1 MEPVDNSRS
10 IRSSQSGFSLIEL
23 LVVVFIFGVLLAIAA
38 PSFIGQRPR
47 QDLKRLTRE
56 IVSDMQLAKISA
68 LKNSSAWVI
77 QFNTA
82 NSEYK
87 ILRDDGADDTW
98 NTPDDS
104 VFKTV
109 SLTNYPGIT
118 FSIPSGYG
126 EISSEPNP
134 NEGLLDGVSFSD
146 NRIFFNSNGT
156 SVGGTIYISNNKNDA
171 FAVGSTSAAGGIKTW
186 FNYGSGWQE

>member
-1 MEPVDNSRS
+1 MKTVDHSKS
-10 IRSSQSGFSLIEL
+10 IISSHEGFSLIEL
-23 LVVVFIFGVLLAIAA
+23 LVVLFIFGVLLAIAA

-47 QDLKRLTRE
+47 QELKRLSRE
-56 IVSDMQLAKISA
+56 IVSDMQFAKVNA
-68 LKNSSAWVI
+68 LKNSSTWVI

-98 NTPDDS
+98 NTADDS
-104 VFKTV
+104 VYKTV

-118 FSIPSGYG
+118 FTIPSGYG

-134 NEGLLDGVSFSD
+134 NEGLLDGVSFTN
-146 NRIFFNSNGT
+146 NRVFFNSNGT
-156 SVGGTIYISNNKNDA
+156 SVGGTVYISNQKNDA

>member
-1 MEPVDNSRS
+1 MEPINQLKS
-10 IRSSQSGFSLIEL
+10 IKPCQSGFSLIEL

-56 IVSDMQLAKISA
+56 IVSDMQFAKISA

-82 NSEYK
+82 SSEYK
-87 ILRDDGADDTW
+87 LLRDDGADDTW
-98 NTPDDS
+98 NTADDS
-104 VFKTV
+104 VYKTV
-109 SLTNYPGIT
+109 NLSNYPGVT
-118 FSIPSGYG
+118 FNIPTGYG
-126 EISSEPNP
+126 EVSSEPNP
-134 NEGLLDGVSFSD
+134 NEGLLDGVSFTD
-146 NRIFFNSNGT
+146 NRVFFNSNGT
-156 SVGGTIYISNNKNDA
+156 SVGGTVYISNNNSDA